1 MADPASPGHPKRA
14 PRLRWLDLYKGLA
27 ILLVVLG
34 HMNIPARA
42 SQLIYSFHVP
52 LFFIASGY
60 VMALGRRLSIRTFL
74 GRRWRTLILP
84 YFVFSLVGLAAL
96 LVFPQQEVVDLR
108 YTVSRGLLGILY
120 GNGAASPKTVLTPLW
135 FLTCLFSTE
144 LLFLGVQ
151 RLGRGRLGAMAAL
164 VALLLGVGL
173 WNASVFQVP
182 LPWGAHLAPVALF
195 FYFVGYLC
203 SRLGLAPAA
212 LARRSAALGLSLSF
226 LVWIAASLVNARV
239 DMNGNQY
246 GQPLLFFGSAL
257 SGAAMVYFVVQIL
270 QSQRGVAAVAT
281 YLGANSLVILAVHTL
296 WPSVVRS
303 LLGSLAAVA
312 PAPLV
317 PLLTSRIDMLLSL
330 LLVWGSIEWVNRRFP
345 SLLGRRAPA

>member
-1 MADPASPGHPKRA
+1 VADSPRRA
-14 PRLRWLDLYKGLA
+14 LRLPWLDLYKGLA

-60 VMALGRRLSIRTFL
+60 VMALGRQIPFRTYL
-74 GRRWRTLILP
+74 ARRWRTLILP
-84 YFVFSLVGLAAL
+84 YFVFSLVGLLAL
-96 LVFPQQEVVDLR
+96 LLFLPQEADFR
-108 YTVSRGLLGILY
+108 YTLTRSLLGILY

-151 RLGRGRLGAMAAL
+151 RLGRGRLAPMAAL
-164 VALLLGVGL
+164 VAVLLGLGL
-173 WNASVFQVP
+173 LNAAVLRVP
-182 LPWGAHLAPVALF
+182 LPWGGHLAPVALAF
-195 FYFVGYLC
+195 FFVGYLC
-203 SRLGLAPAA
+203 SRLALAPAI
-212 LARRSAALGLSLSF
+212 LARRAAALGLSLSF
-226 LVWIAASLVNARV
+226 LLWIGATLANARV
-239 DMNGNQY
+239 DMNSNQY
-246 GQPLLFFGSAL
+246 GQPLLFFASAL

-270 QSQRGVAAVAT
+270 QSRPGVAAVAT

-303 LLGSLAAVA
+303 LLGSLAPLA

-330 LLVWGSIEWVNRRFP
+330 LLVWGSIEWINRRFP
-345 SLLGRRAPA
+345 SLIGRRVMA

>member
-1 MADPASPGHPKRA
+1 MADPQGRA

-60 VMALGRRLSIRTFL
+60 AMALSRPTSFRTFL
-74 GRRWRTLILP
+74 QRRWRTLILP
-84 YFVFSLVGLAAL
+84 YLVFSLLGLAAL
-96 LVFPQQEVVDLR
+96 LLFLPQDADLS
-108 YTVSRGLLGILY
+108 YTLSRSLLGILY
-120 GNGAASPKTVLTPLW
+120 GNGAVSPKTVLTPLW

-144 LLFLGVQ
+144 LLFLAVR
-151 RLGRGRLGAMAAL
+151 RLGRGRLAAMAVL
-164 VALLLGVGL
+164 VAVLLAVGL
-173 WNASVFQVP
+173 LNASVLRLP
-182 LPWGAHLAPVALF
+182 LPWGAHLAPVALAF
-195 FYFVGYLC
+195 TFVGYAI
-203 SRLGLAPAA
+203 SRLGLAPAQ
-212 LARRSAALGLSLSF
+212 LPRRWAALGLA
-226 LVWIAASLVNARV
+226 LVVLPWIGAALANPGV
-239 DMNGNQY
+239 DMNSNHY

-303 LLGSLAAVA
+303 LLAAAA
-312 PAPLV
+312 PAAPPPLA
-317 PLLTSRIDMLLSL
+317 PLLASRIDMLLSL
-330 LLVWGSIEWVNRRFP
+330 LLVWASIALINRRFP
-345 SLLGRRAPA
+345 ALIGRRAPA